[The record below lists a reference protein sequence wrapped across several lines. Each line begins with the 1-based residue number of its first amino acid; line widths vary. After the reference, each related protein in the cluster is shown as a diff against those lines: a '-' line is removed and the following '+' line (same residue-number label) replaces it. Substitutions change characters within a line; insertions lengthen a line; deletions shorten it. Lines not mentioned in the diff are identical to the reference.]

1 MAQEIVTVADW
12 LFYLKQTGYLLIG
25 ILVRILYKWQWPPP
39 YAQITASAL
48 FIIAFYWSVYAWIP
62 MKFHMMAGLVLGL
75 LSVTL
80 VEMIFKIAQVNED
93 EIISRIRR
101 WWRSDKA
108 SKSHNTN
115 NK

>member
-1 MAQEIVTVADW
+1 
-12 LFYLKQTGYLLIG
+12 
-25 ILVRILYKWQWPPP
+25 
-39 YAQITASAL
+39 
-48 FIIAFYWSVYAWIP
+48 